1 MTLPRP
7 VVPFAVR
14 DGAAVRPDLVPLDR
28 PPPPPVED
36 DGPRTLL
43 RIDADLPRLLA
54 NKQDVVARA
63 ADRAVATADDVPA
76 AWLTAAGHRLAEVCG
91 GAVPGLVRHRAG
103 AVELPAAGVRVD
115 DRGHLG
121 QVPPSS
127 PLPAADRATL
137 VARLHGLPEHRR
149 ALEAVA
155 LAVGEDL
162 VLVGTDGRA
171 RWLHVCAPSGW
182 APGEAGGAPLTAL
195 HGPIPTGDRLRRA
208 STNLAAAITRRG
220 PFVRWTW
227 GFDGVDRLARQPDDP
242 PIRWPDDPGRWWW
255 RAERQTTVP
264 LRGLDAGLFTIRVHL
279 ALLADVVD
287 ATRARRL
294 AGVVAALPQDLAAYK
309 GLAGRRDRLLAW
321 LDARAGSGSASPIG
335 R

>member
-36 DGPRTLL
+36 DGPRTSL

-54 NKQDVVARA
+54 NKQDVVAHA
-63 ADRAVATADDVPA
+63 ADRAVATADDVPP
-76 AWLTAAGHRLAEVCG
+76 AWLATAGHRLAAVCG
-91 GAVPGLVRHRAG
+91 EVVPGLVRRRVD
-103 AVELPAAGVRVD
+103 AVELPAVGLRIP
-115 DRGHLG
+115 DRGPIGELAR
-121 QVPPSS
+121 PST
-127 PLPAADRATL
+127 LPAADPAAVAT
-137 VARLHGLPEHRR
+137 RLTSLPLHLR

-182 APGEAGGAPLTAL
+182 APGRAGGAPLTAL

-208 STNLAAAITRRG
+208 STNLAAALTTRG

-227 GFDGVDRLARQPDDP
+227 GLDAVDRLARFPDDP
-242 PIRWPDDPGRWWW
+242 PPRWADDPGRWWW

-264 LRGLDAGLFTIRVHL
+264 LPDLDAGLFTIRVHL
-279 ALLADVVD
+279 APLTDVVD
-287 ATRARRL
+287 APRARRL
-294 AGVVAALPQDLAAYK
+294 AEAVAALPEDLAAYK

-321 LDARAGSGSASPIG
+321 LDARAATGSASAVG